1 MNDPVRGKRLHVQV
15 VYARPG
21 AQWVLPVELE
31 APATVGEA
39 IAASGLLAH
48 CPEVD
53 LAVNRIGIYGELRS
67 LEATLRDGD
76 RVEVY
81 CPLRADPREARRR
94 RARQS
99 PPPPSSGSVGS
110 R

>member
-1 MNDPVRGKRLHVQV
+1 MTERPTKRLRVEV
-15 VYARPG
+15 VYARPD

-39 IAASGLLAH
+39 IEACGLLAQ

-53 LAVNRIGIYGELRS
+53 PAVYRVGIYGELRS
-67 LEATLRDGD
+67 LEAGLRDGD

-81 CPLRADPREARRR
+81 CPLRVDPKEARRR

-99 PPPPSSGSVGS
+99 PPTPSSDAVGS